1 MNMLL
6 KSSAAIAAV
15 PVAAPVIASAD
26 VATHATARVVE
37 PEWPLANEL
46 KSLFVEF
53 FELAAQRSKLHAEA
67 KKAASVK
74 GRIDE
79 ARWDEALEQNGYC
92 QCARQVSKLLG
103 RMRKLS
109 KKILAL
115 NLPASSG
122 IRAAAFLVSTCPIDV
137 HANDEPDHQAED
149 LVWELAASA
158 GFAVPEWMQSRL
170 QLAA

>member
-1 MNMLL
+1 MTQHQSVAVRARDDQSPAHVASGVSVSRRSVMNMLL

-103 RMRKLS
+103 RMRK
-109 KKILAL
+109 
-115 NLPASSG
+115 
-122 IRAAAFLVSTCPIDV
+122 
-137 HANDEPDHQAED
+137 
-149 LVWELAASA
+149 
-158 GFAVPEWMQSRL
+158 
-170 QLAA
+170 